1 MGSKKFLIVTVLLIN
16 IVLERENMKF
26 YNFVKAKKS
35 KNGNHIC
42 ITIKSD
48 DDEEYDM
55 LTLKLGD
62 LHRYSVKVENGTAVI
77 TMALAHEAKKEP
89 TEANT
94 PANTAS
100 ETDDDG
106 LPF

>member
-1 MGSKKFLIVTVLLIN
+1 
-16 IVLERENMKF
+16 MKF

-35 KNGNHIC
+35 NNGNQIC
-42 ITIKSD
+42 DTIKSD

-55 LTLKLGD
+55 LTLKIGD
-62 LHRYSVKVENGTAVI
+62 LNRYSVKVENDVAVI
-77 TMALAHEAKKEP
+77 TMSLPHEAKKEP
-89 TEANT
+89 TEADA
-94 PANTAS
+94 PANSAS

>member
-1 MGSKKFLIVTVLLIN
+1 
-16 IVLERENMKF
+16 MKF

-42 ITIKSD
+42 VTIKSD

-55 LTLKLGD
+55 LTLKIGD
-62 LHRYSVKVENGTAVI
+62 LNRYSVKVENDVAVI
-77 TMALAHEAKKEP
+77 TMSLAHEAKKEP
-89 TEANT
+89 TEATT
-94 PANTAS
+94 PENSTS
-100 ETDDDG
+100 EIDDDG

>member
-1 MGSKKFLIVTVLLIN
+1 M
-16 IVLERENMKF
+16 LEKENMKF

-42 ITIKSD
+42 VTIKSD

-55 LTLKLGD
+55 LTLKIGD
-62 LHRYSVKVENGTAVI
+62 LNRYSVKVENDTAVI
-77 TMALAHEAKKEP
+77 TMSLAHEAKKEP
-89 TEANT
+89 TEATAPENS
-94 PANTAS
+94 AS
-100 ETDDDG
+100 EIDDDG